1 MDRPELEHW
10 IGAVLIPEVRVPG
23 TYAGHEGCTP
33 SDDLLHRF
41 PPACVVAFGRL
52 PRGPQS
58 PTKLLADLRDRCVA
72 LGVAPPMVACDLEQ
86 GAGLHFEEGTRLPPA
101 LALAAAAKGHGDT
114 GHGLNWVRSA
124 GYVTGIEARELG
136 VELVLAP
143 VADVNTH
150 RDNPII
156 AVRSFGDVPLAAA
169 QRARAFLDGLHSAG
183 AGGCAK
189 HYPGHGDTAE
199 DSHVTLPRVDR
210 NLEELFANELGPF
223 RELVYSGVD
232 AVMAAHL
239 DVPALTRRPGLPTSL
254 SRRAVHDVLRTEMG
268 FDGVILSDAMNMG
281 ALEGPLS
288 KDARYVQA
296 LEAGCDGLLCPHDT
310 EAAAHEI
317 LRAVRRGE
325 LEVGRLEEAATRMH
339 ALRERLTVRRRDLA
353 ATGLHRTVRM
363 GTAGVGGPLADFA
376 RTASERSLCSSGS
389 VEDWKGA
396 ETWIVRHAFQDE
408 PSPEAA
414 LMFTMAGWSGE
425 GTAAGAPPT
434 QENGGG
440 DAAGYLFLVS
450 SETVAGGGPAGL
462 DAARREE
469 LEARFHGLLS
479 EGLRVGL
486 LWFASPQALPREW
499 WERPDLPVLVAFAP
513 TPPMVVAAHRFLRGE
528 AGATGSLPVELG

>member
-10 IGAVLIPEVRVPG
+10 IGAVLVPEVRVPG
-23 TYAGHEGCTP
+23 TYAGHAGCTP
-33 SDDLLHRF
+33 SDELLHRF
-41 PPACVVAFGRL
+41 PPACVIAFGRL
-52 PRGPQS
+52 PRGAQS
-58 PTKLLADLRDRCVA
+58 PTALLADLRERCVA
-72 LGVAPPMVACDLEQ
+72 LGVEPPLVACDLEQ

-143 VADVNTH
+143 VADVNTN

-156 AVRSFGDVPLAAA
+156 AVRSFGDEPRAAA

-189 HYPGHGDTAE
+189 HYPGHGDTAQ

-210 NLEELFANELGPF
+210 SLEELFANELNPF

-232 AVMAAHL
+232 AVMVAHL

-268 FDGVILSDAMNMG
+268 FDGAIFSDAMNMG

-288 KDARYVQA
+288 RGERYVLA

-310 EAAAHEI
+310 AEAAHEI

-325 LEVGRLEEAATRMH
+325 LDVDRLREAAERMH
-339 ALRERLTVRRRDLA
+339 ALRERLTTRRRDLS

-363 GTAGVGGPLADFA
+363 GTSGVGGPLAEFA
-376 RTASERSLCSSGS
+376 RTAAERALCSSGS
-389 VEDWKGA
+389 ADDWSGA
-396 ETWIVRHAFQDE
+396 DTWIVRHAFPHE
-408 PSPEAA
+408 ASPEAA
-414 LMFTMAGWSGE
+414 MMFKMAGWSSEPGASPLPGGQGDGE
-425 GTAAGAPPT
+425 TPGC
-434 QENGGG
+434 
-440 DAAGYLFLVS
+440 LFVVS
-450 SETVAGGGPAGL
+450 SETLAGGGAPGL
-462 DAARREE
+462 APARRDE
-469 LEARFHGLLS
+469 LQARFHGLLS
-479 EGLRVGL
+479 EGVRVGL

-513 TPPMVVAAHRFLRGE
+513 TPPMVVAVHGFLRGE
-528 AGATGSLPVELG
+528 AAATGSLPIAPG